1 MLEIEEIKKGA
12 KFAEGFE
19 YSPKKDGRPSVTF
32 PDGQWTFLDYPNELF
47 QLITYPLF
55 LQRVIEG
62 INNKGDYIL
71 EINHWCIN
79 IYNRHSYDL
88 IKQFD
93 FYEDIEGI
101 DQAKEQAIKY
111 ILVKDKEC

>member
-1 MLEIEEIKKGA
+1 MLDIEEIKWGCGFADGFSCNPDGTLFVNDKYYNDCHKSIKGA
-12 KFAEGFE
+12 ID
-19 YSPKKDGRPSVTF
+19 S
-32 PDGQWTFLDYPNELF
+32 
-47 QLITYPLF
+47 LF

-62 INNKGDYIL
+62 INNNGDYIV
-71 EINHWCIN
+71 ETNHWCIN

-111 ILVKDKEC
+111 LLVEGKEC